1 MLSIAA
7 FLTHI
12 LGHQACFLYMG
23 NFDFFPK
30 LDFKII
36 KIKIVSQLVK
46 NPSAMQETPV
56 WSLGW
61 KDPLV
66 EGMATHSSIPAWRI
80 PMNKGAWQA
89 TVHGIAESDMT
100 EWLTTFKP
108 FMGHHWLNE
117 WLYFSP
123 HYFFRITS
131 FLENE
136 IVTHKTNLPIVI
148 NRMSFYLPRYIKR

>member
-1 MLSIAA
+1 MLDS
-7 FLTHI
+7 H
-12 LGHQACFLYMG
+12 
-23 NFDFFPK
+23 
-30 LDFKII
+30 
-36 KIKIVSQLVK
+36 
-46 NPSAMQETPV
+46 TP
-56 WSLGW
+56 LIQR
-61 KDPLV
+61 
-66 EGMATHSSIPAWRI
+66 ATCCNHSSQFMENFYVWKNYHCPFYSFMVNPGSIPGLGRS
-80 PMNKGAWQA
+80 PGEGNGYPLQHSCLENFMDRGAWQA